1 MMEMADSLRLKLNR
15 WQDDF
20 VFTDIDNVALFNEF
34 GSGKTSAGIIKM
46 QMLLNDYPKNVGVVL
61 RNISDELKTATI
73 PQYFELIFGDRNY
86 VPDSVYYNIVDKHLI
101 FENGSEL
108 WFMALDNIKSM
119 RKLKNMVIGALWA
132 DQGEEL
138 DQEIWTMACGRI
150 RLKNVP
156 LRKFITGN
164 AEGGDHWAKNMYYVE
179 PLEIERDTI
188 DNIKCEWGYWK
199 GLDENY
205 LGIIAKPKVNE
216 PNLPAGYYDSLKKLY
231 PNDWVLKYVY
241 SQWTGKTGMVYPFN
255 DENIVEPDDYFDL
268 NNIPFHWQLFEGQD
282 YGISET
288 NPMVWLWFLMLENGD
303 IHLVNE
309 YYEYEQG
316 IDHCI
321 RYVKEFNTIFDK
333 QQIKSRFIVGCPRTF
348 QREGTSEKKPADL
361 FRNQGIPISEY
372 KIHFDIRQPIV
383 SKLIEENRF
392 KIWRRCENTIREL
405 NRRRWKNIKTA
416 DDHATEALERAL
428 SKMMTIGSKQRTID
442 DFISIKEKPLTS
454 RVKEMAF

>member
-1 MMEMADSLRLKLNR
+1 
-15 WQDDF
+15 
-20 VFTDIDNVALFNEF
+20 
-34 GSGKTSAGIIKM
+34 
-46 QMLLNDYPKNVGVVL
+46 
-61 RNISDELKTATI
+61 
-73 PQYFELIFGDRNY
+73 
-86 VPDSVYYNIVDKHLI
+86 
-101 FENGSEL
+101 
-108 WFMALDNIKSM
+108 M
-119 RKLKNMVIGALWA
+119 RKAEIIG
-132 DQGEEL
+132 
-138 DQEIWTMACGRI
+138 
-150 RLKNVP
+150 
-156 LRKFITGN
+156 
-164 AEGGDHWAKNMYYVE
+164 VE